1 VFVIFNSFPND
12 PFYFCPLGAGH
23 CEQIQGMQ
31 QGKPVERGSSLIDQ
45 DRARGYYGYVIVTA
59 ASIMMMMIWG
69 TFNAFGVFFEP
80 FIKEFGWTRAV
91 TSGASA
97 LNTMVFGILCIFSA
111 GLSQRLGP
119 RWVMTLCGIIL
130 GFGYFLMA
138 QLTRTWELYLYFGV
152 FVAIGMS
159 PYIPLLS
166 LVPQWFTTNRGR
178 MNAIVLSGMGLGTMI
193 VPPIASALISVW
205 QWRNSYLVIS
215 ISTLVVMVAASQ
227 FLRGVPNRPF
237 NGEEGKPAT
246 GLADRRNEGFTLRE
260 AICTRRFV
268 LVCLLYFS
276 FLFCLV
282 SITVHLVIH
291 AIGLDIPATRAAFT
305 LSLMGGA
312 CIVGM
317 NVMGNIADRFSNKIG
332 LGISYAFMGGSLVW
346 LIPSHTEW
354 SLYLFSIAFGFAY
367 GGMQVLFSPL
377 VAELFGTRSHGVILA
392 TGALVGSIGAA
403 IGPVVAGY
411 IFDSLGSYTLAFIL
425 CAVLAFTGLVS
436 TFLL

>member
-1 VFVIFNSFPND
+1 
-12 PFYFCPLGAGH
+12 L
-23 CEQIQGMQ
+23 
-31 QGKPVERGSSLIDQ
+31 
-45 DRARGYYGYVIVTA
+45 YYGYVIVSA

-80 FIKEFGWTRAV
+80 FIKEFGWTRAI

-97 LNTMVFGILCIFSA
+97 LSTIIFGILCIFSA
-111 GLSQRLGP
+111 SLSERLGP

-130 GFGYFLMA
+130 GFSYFLMA

-193 VPPIASALISVW
+193 VPPIASTLISVW
-205 QWRNSYLVIS
+205 QWRNSYLVMAI
-215 ISTLVVMVAASQ
+215 ITLIVMVAASQ
-227 FLRGVPNRPF
+227 FLRSLPSQPLNGKECRP
-237 NGEEGKPAT
+237 AI
-246 GLADRRNEGFTLRE
+246 GLADQRNEGLTLRQ
-260 AICTRRFV
+260 AVRTRQFA
-268 LVCLLYFS
+268 LLCLLYFS

-282 SITVHLVIH
+282 SIIVHIVIH
-291 AIGLDIPATRAAFT
+291 AIGQDIPATRAALT
-305 LSLMGGA
+305 LSLIGGA

-317 NVMGNIADRFSNKIG
+317 NVMGNMADRFSNKIALGVSYTLMG
-332 LGISYAFMGGSLVW
+332 LSLVW
-346 LIPSHTEW
+346 LIPSHSEW

-403 IGPVVAGY
+403 IGPIVAGY
-411 IFDSLGSYTLAFIL
+411 IFDALGSYTVAFVI
-425 CAVLAFTGLVS
+425 CAMLAFTGLAS
-436 TFLL
+436 TFLLQKRPQSKSFN

>member
-1 VFVIFNSFPND
+1 
-12 PFYFCPLGAGH
+12 
-23 CEQIQGMQ
+23 M
-31 QGKPVERGSSLIDQ
+31 
-45 DRARGYYGYVIVTA
+45 YYGYVIVSA

-80 FIKEFGWTRAV
+80 FIKEFGWTRAI

-97 LNTMVFGILCIFSA
+97 LNTIIFGILCIFSA
-111 GLSQRLGP
+111 SLSERLGP
-119 RWVMTLCGIIL
+119 RWVMTFCGIIL

-166 LVPQWFTTNRGR
+166 LVPQWFTTNRGG
-178 MNAIVLSGMGLGTMI
+178 MNAIVLSGMGLGIMV
-193 VPPIASALISVW
+193 VPPIASYLISLW
-205 QWRNSYLVIS
+205 QWRSAYLAIA
-215 ISTLVVMVAASQ
+215 IITLIVMVAASQ
-227 FLRGVPNRPF
+227 FLRSLPNQPLNGKECRP
-237 NGEEGKPAT
+237 AI
-246 GLADRRNEGFTLRE
+246 GLADQRNEGLTLRQ
-260 AICTRRFV
+260 AVRTRQFA
-268 LVCLLYFS
+268 LLCLLYFS

-282 SITVHLVIH
+282 SITVHIVIH
-291 AIGLDIPATRAAFT
+291 AIGQDIPATRAALT
-305 LSLMGGA
+305 LSLIGGA

-317 NVMGNIADRFSNKIG
+317 NVMGNIADRFSNKIALGVSYSLMG
-332 LGISYAFMGGSLVW
+332 LSLVW
-346 LIPSHTEW
+346 LIPSHSEW

-403 IGPVVAGY
+403 IGPIVAGY
-411 IFDSLGSYTLAFIL
+411 IFDALGSYTTAFVI
-425 CAVLAFTGLVS
+425 CAMLAFTGFGS
-436 TFLL
+436 TFLLQKRPQSKSFN

>member
-1 VFVIFNSFPND
+1 
-12 PFYFCPLGAGH
+12 L
-23 CEQIQGMQ
+23 
-31 QGKPVERGSSLIDQ
+31 
-45 DRARGYYGYVIVTA
+45 YYGHVIVIA

-97 LNTMVFGILCIFSA
+97 LNTIIFGILCIFTA
-111 GLSQRLGP
+111 GLSERLGP

-130 GFGYFLMA
+130 GFSYFLMA

-178 MNAIVLSGMGLGTMI
+178 MNAIVLSGMGLGIMI
-193 VPPIASALISVW
+193 VPPIASYLISVW
-205 QWRNSYLVIS
+205 QWRSSYLVIS
-215 ISTLVVMVAASQ
+215 ISTLIVMVTASQ
-227 FLRGVPNRPF
+227 FLRGIPNQPLHRK
-237 NGEEGKPAT
+237 ERSSAI
-246 GLADRRNEGFTLRE
+246 GLADQKNEGFTLRK
-260 AICTRRFV
+260 AICTRQFA
-268 LVCLLYFS
+268 LLCLLYFS

-305 LSLMGGA
+305 LSLIGGA

-317 NVMGNIADRFSNKIG
+317 NVMGNVADRFSNKVA
-332 LGISYAFMGGSLVW
+332 LGISYSLMGLSLIW
-346 LIPSHTEW
+346 LIPSYSEW

-377 VAELFGTRSHGVILA
+377 VAEVFGTRSHGVILA

-403 IGPVVAGY
+403 IGPIVAGY
-411 IFDSLGSYTLAFIL
+411 IFDALGSYTIAFSI

-436 TFLL
+436 TFLLEKKAQS